1 MNSRT
6 GTIRKLAVYLF
17 ALILFI
23 LNSAF
28 IVHAKSVD
36 TKTDKHLFEFST
48 AASLGL
54 KVEHAYDPD
63 FITIIFTAPIRVGI
77 FTKKNLALE
86 PEIIFTVFGEDFP
99 FKGKPFFLMNIA
111 YTHFDFNSKIKPFFL
126 FGAGLI
132 RLMPEGWIQIIE
144 PTPKSYLVGD
154 AGGGIK
160 WFVGKKIALRA
171 EYRFIIHKYMRST
184 ITHHKIFL
192 GISFFI

>member
-17 ALILFI
+17 ALILFV
-23 LNSAF
+23 LNSAS
-28 IVHAKSVD
+28 IAHAESV
-36 TKTDKHLFEFST
+36 KTETERYLFEFST

-54 KVEHAYDPD
+54 KVEHGYDPD
-63 FITIIFTAPIRVGI
+63 FITIVFAAPIRVGI
-77 FTKKNLALE
+77 FTRKNLALE
-86 PEIIFTVFGEDFP
+86 PEIIFTISGEDFP
-99 FKGKPFFLMNIA
+99 FKGKPFFLMNAA

-126 FGAGLI
+126 FGAGFI
-132 RLMPEGWIQIIE
+132 SLMPEGWIPEIE
-144 PTPKSYLVGD
+144 PTPKTYLVGD